1 MEWFKELSL
10 KEFWEG
16 VGAGVYLI
24 FGAIHMDLWLRR
36 KERLGHLWLALASI
50 SALAVDITGILGR
63 RLTQVGWWLISLNF
77 LGVAGATISLFELV
91 STFENVKTRI
101 RVRVSQAGLILLALI
116 SATGLSVL
124 FPLFVFSCGFFLIWA
139 MARSFKIAKEGAP
152 ETRRIARGFL
162 FLTICLIADLLKEIG
177 VVPFPD
183 GLPIL
188 GFIVLFMVSARSL
201 NERFSKEEEASRTDT
216 LTGLH
221 NRRGFFEIA
230 ERAIIRSY
238 RSRSPLSI
246 VLIDMDNLK
255 QINDTEGHK
264 AGDIALKALASA
276 LRSCLRAQDE
286 VARWGGDE
294 FILLLP
300 DTNLSGAIKVGEKVL
315 RTVSNLSIKYGDS
328 QININISIGVAQH
341 SQEQSLD
348 QTIAEADEALY
359 KAKRKGGNRVIAL
372 RDKNGIG

>member
-24 FGAIHMDLWLRR
+24 FGAIHVDLWLRR

-63 RLTQVGWWLISLNF
+63 RLNPVEWWLISLNF

-91 STFENVKTRI
+91 STFENVKTKVGVRI
-101 RVRVSQAGLILLALI
+101 FQAGLILLAII
-116 SATGLSVL
+116 SAIGLPVL
-124 FPLFVFSCGFFLIWA
+124 FPLFVFSCVFFLIWA
-139 MARSFKIAKEGAP
+139 MIRSFRIAKKGAP

-230 ERAIIRSY
+230 DKFIAQSY
-238 RSRSPLSI
+238 RTQKPLS
-246 VLIDMDNLK
+246 VALIDVDNLK
-255 QINDTEGHK
+255 QINDILGHK
-264 AGDIALKALASA
+264 AGDVALKAIASVFH
-276 LRSCLRAQDE
+276 SCLRAQDE

-300 DTNLSGAIKVGEKVL
+300 DTDLKGAIKAGEKL
-315 RTVSNLSIKYGDS
+315 IRTISDLHVKYGNS
-328 QININISIGVAQH
+328 RISVNVSIGVAQH
-341 SQEQSLD
+341 SQKQSLD

-372 RDKNGIG
+372 RNKNGIE